1 MLHHSRNWIVSVLVL
16 VIKVCWLVAFLQPSN
31 QLMLN
36 PLLVHHVKLEA
47 MKEMFDCHGYPE
59 SCDTVIGCEELQEL
73 LTSVYQTAD
82 QAANVTI
89 QQAEVFAQLL
99 QNLVLNLFDV
109 YVIP

>member
-1 MLHHSRNWIVSVLVL
+1 MH
-16 VIKVCWLVAFLQPSN
+16 FLQLIN
-31 QLMLN
+31 QLILN

-109 YVIP
+109 YVVPQFPVAKSNFSV

>member
-1 MLHHSRNWIVSVLVL
+1 M
-16 VIKVCWLVAFLQPSN
+16 
-31 QLMLN
+31 
-36 PLLVHHVKLEA
+36 HHVKLEA
-47 MKEMFDCHGYPE
+47 MKEMFDCHGYSE

-109 YVIP
+109 YVVSWFPVAKSNLSVWQ